1 MNTYIVKFIQP
12 VPIENAQ
19 PEAFCCEADDED
31 HAIEQCL
38 DAYPNHNIV
47 QVALITSEP
56 VELYEVLG
64 GDGLGD
70 QPDAWHGNA
79 QVYASLIHSG
89 QEALRDVVAEKIVFG
104 NLPDDPDQAFYNL
117 PFEETCAFTGTG
129 FFVGHQ
135 DEIVKLNK
143 VELNPA
149 DRTLW
154 EPPHLVVT
162 NYGATL
168 CWYMKHSD
176 VKIFVELPLVAV
188 ELQQLPETE
197 IHAFN
202 TGRMYT
208 DKGQRIAWAVVEP
221 GKVLMVD
228 VDRGLSYY
236 LDINDKLITDT
247 VVLAYYDNGRGQCGD
262 RLDPLYDKLTQAALA
277 L

>member
-1 MNTYIVKFIQP
+1 MNTYIVKFTQP
-12 VPIENAQ
+12 FPIENEQ

-31 HAIEQCL
+31 HAVEQCL
-38 DAYPNHNIV
+38 DAYPLHNIV
-47 QVALITSEP
+47 EVALITSEP

-64 GDGLGD
+64 GDGLAD
-70 QPDAWHGNA
+70 QPHAWHGNV
-79 QVYASLIHSG
+79 QVYAHLIHAG

-104 NLPDDPDQAFYNL
+104 SLPDDPDQAFYNL
-117 PFEETCAFTGTG
+117 VFEETCASTDTG
-129 FFVGHQ
+129 FFVGES
-135 DEIVKLNK
+135 DEVEITK

-149 DRTLW
+149 DRTLL

-176 VKIFVELPLVAV
+176 VKIFVELPPVAI
-188 ELQQLPETE
+188 ELQELPEPE

-208 DKGQRIAWAVVEP
+208 NNGQRIAWAVVEP
-221 GKVLMVD
+221 GMVLMVD
-228 VDRGLSYY
+228 VDRRLDYY
-236 LDINDKLITDT
+236 FDINDKLITDT
-247 VVLAYYDNGRGQCGD
+247 VVLAYYDNDRGQYGD
-262 RLDPLYDKLTQAALA
+262 RRNPLYDKLTQAALA